1 MGYNLV
7 LPKKLPPKV
16 RPIAVNKLPMLGYL
30 EQTVA
35 LTITKSMS
43 ACGLAKP
50 KFPFMTPTNPRATEY
65 TRSIY
70 RTKLKRF
77 VEKCE
82 LVMYLGKSM
91 SDSHADSRP
100 LGFDGKLSEFLRI
113 QKTAQL
119 NAAN

>member
-1 MGYNLV
+1 
-7 LPKKLPPKV
+7 
-16 RPIAVNKLPMLGYL
+16 MLGYL

-50 KFPFMTPTNPRATEY
+50 KFPFMTPEQSAMVYTGLHMKATNPRATEY
-65 TRSIY
+65 TRSVY